1 MREAVPIAP
10 VLRYSRRIGIAA
22 AWVIVA
28 GAFAVRLPGL
38 AQPMGINQG
47 VFSTAAWGLDF
58 DLRLYRD
65 LWDQKPPAIHL
76 TYWLAFRLLGT
87 TPSAVFWLDL
97 AAAVVT
103 GLLLGLLAYRLGGR
117 RVGWAT
123 VVVWSVL
130 SLPALRYQVGGF
142 LERAVPETF
151 IGMLV
156 PAALL
161 LAVAAARFRQ
171 GWWWQTGAGLLLGI
185 TLVFKPTA
193 VVFWPLLVVW
203 GANAPRLD
211 ACLRAAVYVSL
222 GAAVAPLL
230 TVVWLWREGVATDA
244 WVAVIEYN
252 RVYIA
257 AAMGSK
263 ATTLIDVFAHDV
275 WRRTK
280 TDPLWMSGMLGAAW
294 SVGTWWARSAD
305 PLSRLLP
312 WWLGLSLLG
321 AMGGGV
327 RLYNAV
333 LHRVFA
339 SPGPPVGVG
348 AYASLAHPE
357 ARGLSRG
364 LVRGAGWRCRRHAHR
379 QPRSSLDGDV
389 CRFGP
394 RSGLHRVPGTLR

>member
-1 MREAVPIAP
+1 M
-10 VLRYSRRIGIAA
+10 
-22 AWVIVA
+22 
-28 GAFAVRLPGL
+28 
-38 AQPMGINQG
+38 
-47 VFSTAAWGLDF
+47 
-58 DLRLYRD
+58 
-65 LWDQKPPAIHL
+65 
-76 TYWLAFRLLGT
+76 
-87 TPSAVFWLDL
+87 FWLDL

-117 RVGWAT
+117 LVGWAT

-130 SLPALRYQVGGF
+130 SLPALRYQAGGF

-151 IGMLV
+151 IGMMV

-161 LAVAAARFRQ
+161 FAVAAARLGQ
-171 GWWWQTGAGLLLGI
+171 VWWQFGAGLVLGI

-203 GANAPRLD
+203 GATAPKPD
-211 ACLRAAVYVSL
+211 AWLRAALHISL

-230 TVVWLWREGVATDA
+230 TVVWLWQQGVARDA
-244 WVAVIEYN
+244 WIAVIDYN

-257 AAMGSK
+257 AAMGSD
-263 ATTLIDVFAHDV
+263 ATTLADAFAHDV

-327 RLYNAV
+327 RMYNAYFIAC
-333 LHRVFA
+333 L
-339 SPGPPVGVG
+339 PPWP
-348 AYASLAHPE
+348 S
-357 ARGLSRG
+357 
-364 LVRGAGWRCRRHAHR
+364 CRRGR
-379 QPRSSLDGDV
+379 
-389 CRFGP
+389 
-394 RSGLHRVPGTLR
+394 